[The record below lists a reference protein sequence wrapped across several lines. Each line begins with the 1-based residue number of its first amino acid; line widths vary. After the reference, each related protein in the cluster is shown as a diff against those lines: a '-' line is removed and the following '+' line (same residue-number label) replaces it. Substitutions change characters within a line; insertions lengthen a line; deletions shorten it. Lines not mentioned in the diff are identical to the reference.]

1 MAFMAR
7 NQDIESIEEAA
18 LSLGAEGRSRLAH
31 RLVESLI
38 SLPREELDAL
48 WLAEAQRRD
57 AQLESGKVKGIPG
70 DKVFADIESRY
81 SK

>member
-7 NQDIESIEEAA
+7 NQDIGSVEDAA
-18 LSLGAEGRSRLAH
+18 LSLDAEGRARLAH